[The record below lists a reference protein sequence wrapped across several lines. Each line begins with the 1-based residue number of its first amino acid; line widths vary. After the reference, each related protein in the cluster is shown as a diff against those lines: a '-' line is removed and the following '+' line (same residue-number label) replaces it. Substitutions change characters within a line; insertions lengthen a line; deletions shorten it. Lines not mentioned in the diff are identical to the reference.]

1 MLNRL
6 QNGDAFSIVTYPE
19 ALAEKVVSAQRMDE
33 HTLKLKVGMDYGVE
47 HLEEVLFEHGYIGFM
62 LHYSID
68 KEIKVAIV
76 PRGIIGCTDTHVVV

>member
-1 MLNRL
+1 MYVEAFRL
-6 QNGDAFSIVTYPE
+6 QSSVDGRDAVTRVDGFTDGAVRC
-19 ALAEKVVSAQRMDE
+19 ALARSGIEVCGSEDDV
-33 HTLKLKVGMDYGVE
+33 
-47 HLEEVLFEHGYIGFM
+47 EVLFEHGYMGFM